1 MPLLARPFRQSAGRA
16 GATHALGF
24 GLLLTFSSSI
34 GQTYFIALFAGA
46 LRADLDLSH
55 GAFGGLYT
63 LATLASALILVWLG
77 KTADRVDPVVLA
89 ALTLAALAGSALLL
103 AGAESVLWLGI
114 GLFGLRLF
122 GQGMSS
128 HLAMTFVARWFVR
141 ERGRAL
147 GLVFLGYPA
156 GEALFPMLM
165 ALLLGQFTW
174 RWIWVGIAIAVV
186 LILMPVMLWMG
197 REMRRHGLVEMP
209 APSPCAERPQDRS
222 WTRAQVLRDPR
233 FYGLLPGLLA
243 APFVITGMLFH
254 QVHLVEIKAWTLSGF
269 AACYPLY
276 AASAT
281 GVALL
286 CGWLI
291 DRHGAIRLLPF
302 YLLPLA
308 AGLALLSIGDSIATA
323 AGFMALMGAT
333 AGGAAILFGAVW
345 AELYGTA
352 HLGAIRALAV
362 ALQVLATALAPATL
376 GWLIDQGI
384 GLDRQAPLLSLL
396 VCASALGLALLMP
409 SLLRDHAPPAPRPS

>member
-1 MPLLARPFRQSAGRA
+1 MLPRPFRQSAGRA
-16 GATHALGF
+16 GETHALGF

-46 LRADLDLSH
+46 LRADLGLSH

-77 KTADRVDPVVLA
+77 KTADRVDPAVLA

-103 AGAESVLWLGI
+103 AGAESVLWLGV

-156 GEALFPMLM
+156 GEAVFPMLM

-186 LILMPVMLWMG
+186 LIFDAGDALDGASDAQARLD
-197 REMRRHGLVEMP
+197 RRNASSE
-209 APSPCAERPQDRS
+209 ASAERPQDRS
-222 WTRAQVLRDPR
+222 WTRAQVLRDAR

-243 APFVITGMLFH
+243 APFVITGVLFH

-269 AACYPLY
+269 TACYPLY

-281 GVALL
+281 AVALV

-352 HLGAIRALAV
+352 HLGAIRALGV

-396 VCASALGLALLMP
+396 VCASALGLALLLP
-409 SLLRDHAPPAPRPS
+409 SLLREHAPPAPQPT

>member
-1 MPLLARPFRQSAGRA
+1 MLYRPFRQPPGRTWV
-16 GATHALGF
+16 THALAF

-34 GQTYFIALFAGA
+34 GQTYFIALFAGT
-46 LRADLDLSH
+46 LRADLGLSH

-63 LATLASALILVWLG
+63 LATLASAITLVWLG
-77 KTADRVDPVVLA
+77 KSADRIDPALLA

-103 AGAESVLWLGI
+103 AGAESALWLGL

-128 HLAMTFVARWFVR
+128 HLAVTLTARWFVR

-147 GLVFLGYPA
+147 GLAFLGYPA
-156 GEALFPMLM
+156 GEAVLPMLM
-165 ALLLGQFTW
+165 ALLLSQFTW
-174 RWIWVGIAIAVV
+174 RWIWIGIAIAVASIAV
-186 LILMPVMLWMG
+186 PVMLWLG
-197 REMRRHGLVEMP
+197 PGLRRHGLSRIPAQMP
-209 APSPCAERPQDRS
+209 PAECAQDRS
-222 WTRAQVLRDPR
+222 WTRAEVLRDAR

-243 APFVITGMLFH
+243 APFVITGVLFH
-254 QVHLVEIKAWTLSGF
+254 QVHLVEIKDWRLSSF

-281 GVALL
+281 VVALA

-302 YLLPLA
+302 FLLPLA
-308 AGLALLSIGDSIATA
+308 AGLALLGIGDSIATA
-323 AGFMALMGAT
+323 AVFMALMGAT
-333 AGGAAILFGAVW
+333 AGGATILFGAVW

-362 ALQVLATALAPATL
+362 ALQLLGTALAPATL
-376 GWLIDQGI
+376 GWLIDRGVD
-384 GLDRQAPLLSLL
+384 LNRQATLLSLL
-396 VCASALGLALLMP
+396 VCGCALGLALLLP
-409 SLLRDHAPPAPRPS
+409 SLLHDRAPPPPRSA